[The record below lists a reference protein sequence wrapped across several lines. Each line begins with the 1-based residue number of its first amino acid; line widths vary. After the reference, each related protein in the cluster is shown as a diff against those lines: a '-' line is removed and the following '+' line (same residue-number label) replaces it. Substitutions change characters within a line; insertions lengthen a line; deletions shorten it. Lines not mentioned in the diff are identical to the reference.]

1 MALIFS
7 TKDHE
12 VHWDDPGMFLKVE
25 ESFWDLNEYL
35 ATRTHL
41 DGHMMDVQWYMA
53 VWSKMNELLELYAKN
68 PRCYNPETDKE
79 IL

>member
-25 ESFWDLNEYL
+25 ESFWELNEYL

-41 DGHMMDVQWYMA
+41 DGHMMDV
-53 VWSKMNELLELYAKN
+53 
-68 PRCYNPETDKE
+68 
-79 IL
+79 

>member
-7 TKDHE
+7 KKDHE
-12 VHWDDPGMFLKVE
+12 VHWDDPEMFLKVE
-25 ESFWDLNEYL
+25 ESFWDLNQYL
-35 ATRTHL
+35 STRKEL

-53 VWSKMNELLELYAKN
+53 VWSKMSELLDLYAKN
-68 PRCYNPETDKE
+68 PRKYDPETDKE

>member
-53 VWSKMNELLELYAKN
+53 VWSKMNELLDLYAKN
-68 PRCYNPETDKE
+68 PRSYNPETDKE